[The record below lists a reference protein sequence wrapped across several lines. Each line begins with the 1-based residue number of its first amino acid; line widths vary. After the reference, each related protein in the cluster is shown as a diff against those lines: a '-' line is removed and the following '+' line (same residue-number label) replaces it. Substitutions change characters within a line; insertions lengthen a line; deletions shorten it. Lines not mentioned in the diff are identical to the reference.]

1 MSLLASSEY
10 TRQKTIKRATVE
22 WFNDRLRAKPNQ
34 FVFLTLTAKQAVTN
48 VDGNLAAT
56 TREDMD
62 REVGKFLKRLDVAVY
77 GNAAKRY
84 GKRLRRID
92 ASHGGAD
99 TFKRLHRHLVI
110 ELPQR
115 FEGDGG
121 LDRFVE
127 LIRSTWMRS
136 CYAMTIMDVSPTAS
150 LIASVRYLVKDGGAD
165 NLSLANIVL

>member
-1 MSLLASSEY
+1 MSLLSGSAYERESKTKREMAAWLNDKFSSADCRY
-10 TRQKTIKRATVE
+10 VS
-22 WFNDRLRAKPNQ
+22 
-34 FVFLTLTAKQAVTN
+34 VTLTAKQAVTN
-48 VDGNLAAT
+48 IDGNLAAT

-84 GKRLRRID
+84 GKRLRRAD

-99 TFKRLHRHLVI
+99 TFKRHHRHLVI

-136 CYAMTIMDVSPTAS
+136 CYAMTIMDVSPTAC
-150 LIASVRYLVKDGGAD
+150 LIASVRYLINDGGTD

>member
-1 MSLLASSEY
+1 MSLLSSSAY
-10 TRQKTIKRATVE
+10 QRARTTKRDMATWLDDKLSSADCRYVS
-22 WFNDRLRAKPNQ
+22 
-34 FVFLTLTAKQAVTN
+34 VTLTAKQAVLN

-62 REVGKFLKRLDVAVY
+62 REVGKFLKRLDAAVY
-77 GNAAKRY
+77 GNAARRY
-84 GKRLRRID
+84 GKRLRRAD

-99 TFKRLHRHLVI
+99 TFKRHHRHLLI

-127 LIRSTWMRS
+127 LIRSKWS
-136 CYAMTIMDVSPTAS
+136 KSSYAMTIMDVSPTAS
-150 LIASVRYLVKDGGAD
+150 LIASVRYLIKDGGAD

>member
-1 MSLLASSEY
+1 MSLLSSSAY
-10 TRQKTIKRATVE
+10 QRARTTKRDMATWLDDKLSSADCRYVS
-22 WFNDRLRAKPNQ
+22 
-34 FVFLTLTAKQAVTN
+34 VTLTAKQAVLN

-62 REVGKFLKRLDVAVY
+62 REVGKFLKRLDAAVY
-77 GNAAKRY
+77 GNAARRY
-84 GKRLRRID
+84 GKRLRRAD

-99 TFKRLHRHLVI
+99 TFKRHHRHLLI

-127 LIRSTWMRS
+127 LIRSKWS
-136 CYAMTIMDVSPTAS
+136 KSSYAMTIMDVSPTAS
-150 LIASVRYLVKDGGAD
+150 LIASLRYFVKYGGAD

>member
-1 MSLLASSEY
+1 MSLLSSSAY
-10 TRQKTIKRATVE
+10 QRARTTKRDMATWLDGKLSSADCRYVS
-22 WFNDRLRAKPNQ
+22 
-34 FVFLTLTAKQAVTN
+34 VTLTAKQAVLN
-48 VDGNLAAT
+48 VDGSLAAT

-77 GNAAKRY
+77 GNAARRY
-84 GKRLRRID
+84 GKRLRRAD

-99 TFKRLHRHLVI
+99 TFKRHHRHLII

-121 LDRFVE
+121 LDRFIR
-127 LIRSTWMRS
+127 LLRSTWSRS
-136 CYAMTIMDVSPTAS
+136 PYARAILDVSLTGSLSAS
-150 LIASVRYLVKDGGAD
+150 LRYFVKYGGAD